1 MPSTSIWS
9 QYSKSSDAIFMYL
22 CYLDESG
29 VPEIPGNS
37 THFVLAGIAIPI
49 ERWREA
55 DASISEIMAKYGL
68 AGEELHTA
76 WLLRKYLEQSRID
89 GFEKMDWDERRIQ
102 VARLRVA
109 EIHRVRK
116 LGIAKRNAQL
126 KKVYRHTEPY
136 IHLTLE
142 ERNRLAVEIAETIS
156 NWDWAVLIASCIDK
170 STFISK
176 TRRPDQVNAFAFA
189 DIIRLFAEFLKDAEG
204 VGSFAENGADRR
216 APWGEYGLVVH
227 DNNPTVARKHTQQ
240 MRLIREFHGTID
252 RIIETPLFVDS
263 SLTRMIQLADLWG
276 YMLRRYVENGEASLF
291 SILYSRQKTMIG
303 GVQYP
308 IPRASVHHFAAPSCP
323 CLICET
329 KHTLEK

>member
-1 MPSTSIWS
+1 
-9 QYSKSSDAIFMYL
+9 MYL

-55 DASISEIMAKYGL
+55 DAAISEIMARYGL

-76 WLLRKYLEQSRID
+76 WLLRKYLEQSKVD
-89 GFEKMDWDERRIQ
+89 GFGEMGWDERRAQ

-126 KKVYRHTEPY
+126 KKVYRHTDPY
-136 IHLTLE
+136 IHLTFD
-142 ERNRLAVEIAETIS
+142 ERNRLALEIAETIS
-156 NWDWAVLIASCIDK
+156 KWDWAVLIASCIHK
-170 STFISK
+170 SYSLISK
-176 TRRPDQVNAFAFA
+176 QASQVNEAAFSAVLVKFVRHLENVE
-189 DIIRLFAEFLKDAEG
+189 RLSTL
-204 VGSFAENGADRR
+204 SNGALDRNSHVC
-216 APWGEYGLVVH
+216 EYGLVIH
-227 DNNPTVARKHTQQ
+227 DNNPTVVLKHTRQFQ
-240 MRLIREFHGTID
+240 NRRENQRIAGFDLFD

-276 YMLRRYVENGEASLF
+276 YSLRRYVENGETNLF
-291 SILYSRQKTMIG
+291 SILFQNKSVETAEASF
-303 GVQYP
+303 P
-308 IPRASVHHFAAPSCP
+308 LPRIRIEHMVEKPCP
-323 CLICET
+323 CLICDLNNNLFG
-329 KHTLEK
+329 KVI

>member
-1 MPSTSIWS
+1 
-9 QYSKSSDAIFMYL
+9 MYL

-55 DASISEIMAKYGL
+55 DASISEIMGRYGL

-76 WLLRKYLEQSRID
+76 WLLRKYLEQSKID
-89 GFEKMDWDERRIQ
+89 GFDEMDWDERRNQ

-126 KKVYRHTEPY
+126 KKVYRHTDPY
-136 IHLTLE
+136 IHLTLN
-142 ERNRLAVEIAETIS
+142 ERSQLALEIAETIS
-156 NWDWAVLIASCIDK
+156 KWEWAVLIASCIDK
-170 STFISK
+170 SFFLTTGKNNNVDLSVNTFGFTQLVIY
-176 TRRPDQVNAFAFA
+176 FAA
-189 DIIRLFAEFLKDAEG
+189 LLQQAEHHAS
-204 VGSFAENGADRR
+204 VGRETLDMQHSGH
-216 APWGEYGLVVH
+216 EYGLLIH
-227 DNNPTVARKHTQQ
+227 DNNPTVALKHSRQLRVIQ
-240 MRLIREFHGTID
+240 EGAIRAGLGLFG

-263 SLTRMIQLADLWG
+263 SLTRMIQLADLWA
-276 YMLRRYVENGEASLF
+276 YSLRRYVENGESNLF
-291 SILYSRQKTMIG
+291 SVLYNKEKTTPDGI
-303 GVQYP
+303 QSP
-308 IPRASVHHFAAPSCP
+308 IRRFNIQHFAESSCS

-329 KHTLEK
+329 KHPLEN